1 MMLWMRRPFTAKQCN
16 NFHFQPHSAMHK
28 ISFLSCILLI
38 VVFGSCTMNKAKIN
52 NDLKKYFDSANVDGS
67 FALLNNQMGDVTVYN
82 MKLDTLRMTPATSF
96 NVFAALVG
104 IQTGKITN
112 ESMVM
117 SSDSAQKGL
126 TLKEAIANA
135 SMPYFQEITKE
146 IGKDT
151 LKFWIDTVSY
161 GNKKVEGTVDSFWLN
176 GSLRISPD
184 EQLGLMS
191 KLYFD
196 QLPFQKYAQQMVRD
210 AMLRED
216 NTQYKLSYATGTGTD
231 ADARHIGWVVGWI
244 EENLHV
250 YFFVTVVKT
259 PQNTTDPA
267 VTGTQISKAI
277 LKEMGFFKGEK

>member
-1 MMLWMRRPFTAKQCN
+1 
-16 NFHFQPHSAMHK
+16 
-28 ISFLSCILLI
+28 
-38 VVFGSCTMNKAKIN
+38 MNKAKIN

-67 FALLNNQMGDVTVYN
+67 FSLLNNQMGDVTVYN
-82 MKLDTLRMTPATSF
+82 MKLDTLRVTPATSF

-117 SSDSAQKGL
+117 SPDSAQKGL
-126 TLKEAIANA
+126 TLKEAITNA
-135 SMPYFQEITKE
+135 SLPYFQKITKE

-161 GNKKVEGTVDSFWLN
+161 GNKKVEGGVDSFWLN
-176 GSLRISPD
+176 HSLRISPD

-216 NTQYKLSYATGTGTD
+216 NTLYKLSYATGTGTD
-231 ADARHIGWVVGWI
+231 ADANHIGWVVGWV

-250 YFFVTVVKT
+250 YFFVTLVKT

-267 VTGTQISKAI
+267 VTGTKISKAI
-277 LKEMGFFKGEK
+277 LKELGFFKGQK